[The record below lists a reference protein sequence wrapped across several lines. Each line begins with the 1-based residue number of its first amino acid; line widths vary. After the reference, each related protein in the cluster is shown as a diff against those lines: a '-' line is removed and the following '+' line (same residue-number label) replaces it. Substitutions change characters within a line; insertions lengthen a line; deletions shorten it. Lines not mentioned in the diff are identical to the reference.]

1 MALPHKVNLPQRVFD
16 PAAQEK
22 RHDFTKLPAR
32 AGQARNRHRR
42 RPHPAGA
49 MTAPAGART
58 VLYDTQE
65 LTAVIDEMA
74 RQANGLLHGAS
85 QVAVIGVLRRG
96 APLAD
101 RLTTRLMELYGLPQP
116 LRLDLQVK
124 RYADDLTLLHPQ
136 TQLTE
141 QAQHAALDLRGYIVL
156 VVDDVLYTG
165 HSLLKV
171 VEYLARK
178 QPAAIR
184 VACLVNRDTTCLPV
198 HADVVGACLGVAPP
212 DIIECHVPPYEP
224 DFRIELVQPDRQN
237 GPRPR

>member
-1 MALPHKVNLPQRVFD
+1 
-16 PAAQEK
+16 
-22 RHDFTKLPAR
+22 
-32 AGQARNRHRR
+32 
-42 RPHPAGA
+42 

-65 LTAVIDEMA
+65 LIAVIDEMA

-141 QAQHAALDLRGYIVL
+141 QAQHAALDLRDYTVL

-171 VEYLARK
+171 AISGA
-178 QPAAIR
+178 QAASGHPGG
-184 VACLVNRDTTCLPV
+184 LP
-198 HADVVGACLGVAPP
+198 G
-212 DIIECHVPPYEP
+212 
-224 DFRIELVQPDRQN
+224 
-237 GPRPR
+237 GPRHHPPARACRCGGRPAWHRPARHHRVPCAAV